1 MVICEGMRNAKR
13 KKRLADW
20 LEKMSAA
27 FMVGSVLTDKG
38 PVVCFAFGAICLAI
52 SMVLTDKGESND

>member
-1 MVICEGMRNAKR
+1 MR

-27 FMVGSVLTDKG
+27 FMVGALLTDKNFMVVVGFGIACFLVSMALTDKG
-38 PVVCFAFGAICLAI
+38 D
-52 SMVLTDKGESND
+52 S

>member
-1 MVICEGMRNAKR
+1 MR

-20 LEKMSAA
+20 LEKISAA

-38 PVVCFAFGAICLAI
+38 FFLAI
-52 SMVLTDKGESND
+52 MLGLLFFGISMWLTGKGE

>member
-1 MVICEGMRNAKR
+1 MR

-27 FMVGSVLTDKG
+27 FMVGALLTDKNFM
-38 PVVCFAFGAICLAI
+38 VVVGFGVFCFLA
-52 SMVLTDKGESND
+52 SMYLTDTGSQP

>member
-1 MVICEGMRNAKR
+1 MRNANR

-27 FMVGSVLTDKG
+27 FMVGTVLTDKG

-52 SMVLTDKGESND
+52 SMILTDKGEKND

>member
-1 MVICEGMRNAKR
+1 MVISQAEAGMR

-20 LEKMSAA
+20 LEKMRAA

-38 PVVCFAFGAICLAI
+38 VFVAVGFGLVCLAF
-52 SMVLTDKGESND
+52 SMHLTGKEA

>member
-1 MVICEGMRNAKR
+1 MRNANR

-27 FMVGSVLTDKG
+27 FMVGAVLTDKG
-38 PVVCFAFGAICLAI
+38 IFVCFAFGAICLAI